1 MLDCGFS
8 YKPRE
13 YYEQDEELKKAID
26 QIRGGVFSPR
36 NPNEF
41 EHLVNDLLNHDR

>member
-1 MLDCGFS
+1 MLFS

-13 YYEQDEELKKAID
+13 YYEENEELKQAVD
-26 QIRGGVFSPR
+26 QIRAGLFSPK